1 MRNSTTLNHPFERT
15 QSMSPFSQHTFTVL
29 ISSRF
34 QPGEPY
40 GAHRSP
46 LRNAQDR
53 APRSSLGPE
62 SRVLRLGTDGASDP
76 DLYQRL
82 VGRSSAQVL
91 PDRGVA

>member
-15 QSMSPFSQHTFTVL
+15 QSMSPFTQHPFTVL

-40 GAHRSP
+40 GAQRSP
-46 LRNAQDR
+46 LLDAQDR
-53 APRSSLGPE
+53 ARRTSLGPE
-62 SRVLRLGTDGASDP
+62 SHVLRLGTEGASDP

-91 PDRGVA
+91 QDGGVT